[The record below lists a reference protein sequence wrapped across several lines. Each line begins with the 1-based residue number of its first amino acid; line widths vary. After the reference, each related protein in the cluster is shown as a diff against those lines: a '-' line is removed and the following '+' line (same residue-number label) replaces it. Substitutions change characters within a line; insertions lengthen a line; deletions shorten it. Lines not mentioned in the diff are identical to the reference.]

1 MNYNTQ
7 MEKKVTLFSITILS
21 CILFGSCSI
30 FSTDQ
35 NKEDNGS
42 LSLLWKYTY
51 NNPDGFDPNTLPLI
65 LDNHS
70 IITSGDPS
78 ITSLDIRDGSLNW
91 SSSFNYESSL
101 RNRKF
106 EVNGNIVT
114 GTIPRK
120 VMAWDKHT
128 GDQIWSVTIPE
139 SLSWNFG
146 KSEITSGGNRV
157 VVPGLS
163 NYFYSISNQGALE
176 IKQVD
181 LSIMRTTIVEDTIYM
196 SQRKDN
202 NLAVVSAYDL
212 ESMELIWRYDQDEI
226 GYLANLPPILDEG
239 VLYLFFFGANRAV
252 PGIVAL
258 NPENGE
264 IIWIQN
270 DFTPSDA
277 IIIDEN
283 IYVACAVF
291 VWALNKQT
299 GELMWRTSKPMSGSR
314 TGNLAYLD
322 GYVYAAYTWGL
333 RVIEAKTGET
343 VLFMETDNVNSFRR
357 LTAGEGRIFA
367 QSSRHLYAFAP
378 WGHEEALE

>member
-1 MNYNTQ
+1 M
-7 MEKKVTLFSITILS
+7 KHFIFCIILS
-21 CILFGSCSI
+21 GSLMLTSCS
-30 FSTDQ
+30 FTSVDDSSD
-35 NKEDNGS
+35 K
-42 LSLLWKYTY
+42 LHLLWQYSYQNT
-51 NNPDGFDPNTLPLI
+51 DGSDPNTLPLI
-65 LDNHS
+65 LDNQS

-78 ITSLDIRDGSLNW
+78 VTSLDIRDGSLNW
-91 SSSFNYESSL
+91 RSPFNYESSL

-106 EVNGNIVT
+106 EIKGNIVT

-146 KSEITSGGNRV
+146 KSEITSGGNRF

-163 NYFYSISNQGALE
+163 NYFYSISKQGALE

-181 LSIMRTTIVEDTIYM
+181 ISIMRTTIVDNTIYI

-226 GYLANLPPILDEG
+226 GYLADLPPILDER
-239 VLYLFFFGANRAV
+239 VLYLFFFGANLTV

-264 IIWIQN
+264 IIWIQS
-270 DFTPSDA
+270 DFSPSDA

-283 IYVACAVF
+283 IYVASGVY
-291 VWALNKQT
+291 VWALNKHT
-299 GELMWRTSKPMSGSR
+299 GELLWRTIKPMSGLR
-314 TGNLAYLD
+314 TGNLAYLE
-322 GYVYAAYTWGL
+322 GYVYAAYTQGL

-343 VLFMETDNVNSFRR
+343 VLFMESDYENSFRR
-357 LTAGEGRIFA
+357 LAAGAGRIFA
-367 QSSRHLYAFAP
+367 QSNRHLYAFAP
-378 WGHEEALE
+378 WGHKEALEL